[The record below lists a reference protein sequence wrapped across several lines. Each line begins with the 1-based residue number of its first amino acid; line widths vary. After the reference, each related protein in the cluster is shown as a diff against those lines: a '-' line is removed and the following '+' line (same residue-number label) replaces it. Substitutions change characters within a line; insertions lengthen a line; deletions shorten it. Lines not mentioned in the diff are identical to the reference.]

1 MNTQEFKALQ
11 AKLESIWNEE
21 PVVAEAPA
29 DIVEEQ
35 GDSQYAIQDLKDILN
50 QLEDLSQQAR
60 SIVADHFPRE
70 MSRAEAY
77 GVFDFGSSRNQ
88 YDNTFASMIKDL
100 EDELKYDE
108 E

>member
-21 PVVAEAPA
+21 PV
-29 DIVEEQ
+29 VEEQ

-77 GVFDFGSSRNQ
+77 GVFDFGSSNNQ

>member
-21 PVVAEAPA
+21 PV
-29 DIVEEQ
+29 VEEQ